1 MAIYHLTASAG
12 SRSGGVVA
20 AMKYDYIAREG
31 RYEEDD
37 PGREEDGR
45 GEVRHLESG
54 NMPEWAADR
63 PRSYWAAADEH
74 ERANGRLFREIHVA
88 LPAELSRSQQK
99 ELARELAHDITGS
112 KRLPYT
118 LAIHEGGERGSGEP
132 ANPHAHLVWSDR
144 GPDGRDR
151 TAATWFRRYNAKA
164 PEKGGARKHGQANG
178 PRWLCQVREQ
188 WADRANQALERGGH
202 EGRVDHRSLAVR
214 AVEAADAGD
223 MATAEKLLRAP
234 NVHLGPAGMQ
244 AAERMA
250 TGKEPPQ
257 TVVRALQIEER
268 NAVLPDLAA
277 EEKSLRR
284 DLKRLEDED
293 KDLRWDLGRA
303 RHAAAREMRGGPVA
317 TFEPDLGLYF
327 VTGRDGKTSMTG
339 DAEKV
344 LQAMRGPEP
353 ARPKTPQR
361 GPERGPDMSR

>member
-99 ELARELAHDITGS
+99 ELGAGTGARHHGEQAAAVHPGDPRGG
-112 KRLPYT
+112 R
-118 LAIHEGGERGSGEP
+118 EGIGGASESARPPGVVGPGPRRPRSHGRDLVPALQREGSGEGGRAEARP
-132 ANPHAHLVWSDR
+132 GERSALAVP
-144 GPDGRDR
+144 GPGAVGR
-151 TAATWFRRYNAKA
+151 
-164 PEKGGARKHGQANG
+164 PGEPGARTRRPRGAGRSPEPGG
-178 PRWLCQVREQ
+178 PGR
-188 WADRANQALERGGH
+188 RGGRRRRH
-202 EGRVDHRSLAVR
+202 GDGG
-214 AVEAADAGD
+214 EAAPRAERPPRTCGDAGR
-223 MATAEKLLRAP
+223 RAD
-234 NVHLGPAGMQ
+234 GDG
-244 AAERMA
+244 E
-250 TGKEPPQ
+250 EPPQ

-293 KDLRWDLGRA
+293 KDLRWDLGESEARGRQGDARRA
-303 RHAAAREMRGGPVA
+303 GGHLRAGSRP
-317 TFEPDLGLYF
+317 LL
-327 VTGRDGKTSMTG
+327 RDRPRRKTSMTG